1 MDECTKKKKKKQKY
15 NNKNSNI
22 TVYSIECALQSGNKM
37 KIKHKQKMENHKFE
51 KLNKSRTKFQSDR
64 FDIEFPNV

>member
-1 MDECTKKKKKKQKY
+1 MDECTKKKKKTKKQ

-37 KIKHKQKMENHKFE
+37 KIKHKQKMENGKPQIRE
-51 KLNKSRTKFQSDR
+51 TQQIKNEIPIGQ
-64 FDIEFPNV
+64 I

>member
-22 TVYSIECALQSGNKM
+22 TVYSIECALQSGHKM
-37 KIKHKQKMENHKFE
+37 KIKHKQKMGKPQIRETQQIKNE
-51 KLNKSRTKFQSDR
+51 
-64 FDIEFPNV
+64 IPIGEI